1 MPAPETLQALSF
13 ALQIINAL
21 LVPAVIGLGRFLYR
35 VDRRLLVIEL
45 HLGLHGKRA
54 ADS

>member
-1 MPAPETLQALSF
+1 MSADTLSAWTF
-13 ALQIINAL
+13 GLQVINTVLLPVIIGMA
-21 LVPAVIGLGRFLYR
+21 RFLWR

-54 ADS
+54 PDA

>member
-1 MPAPETLQALSF
+1 MSAESLQAWTF
-13 ALQIINAL
+13 GLQVVNTVL
-21 LVPAVIGLGRFLYR
+21 LPVVIGMARFLWR

-54 ADS
+54 PDN